1 MPFPSI
7 SRGILDGQEDADLA
21 GRSKSSAGLVTKLTS
36 KWLTAARWRSRR
48 VTGGAGVAKGTRT
61 MTERTHGLEHGL
73 TNYGDRDFSLYL
85 RRSFA
90 QSMGYSRAMLARPVV
105 GIAYTPSGFNNC
117 HRHFPE
123 LLDAVKR
130 GVLAAGGLPIE
141 FPTISLGEVFLS
153 PTSLKYRN
161 LMSID
166 TEEMVRAQ
174 PMDAVVLMGGCDK
187 TVPAQLM
194 GAVSAGRPAVM
205 LVAGPMMTG
214 RYRGERLGA
223 CTDCRRFWARYRAG
237 EVSNEQISEVEG
249 QLAVTAGTCA
259 VMGTA
264 STMACI
270 AEALGLILPGTAAI
284 PAVHADRLRAAEATG
299 TEAVKLIGSG
309 RTPDRIVNAK
319 SVDNALRVL
328 LALGGSTNAVI
339 HLTAIAGRAG
349 VRVGL
354 EQLNKLSD
362 STPVLV
368 NLKPVGNGYMED
380 FFSGGG
386 MGALLRELKPLLH
399 LDCMTVT
406 GETLG
411 ERLAHDAAPYID
423 RSIIAASDEPFEP
436 QGGLVALFGNLAPKG
451 AILKRSAADARLFEH
466 EGRAVVFSSLADLAA
481 RIDDPALDVDPQDV
495 LVLQN
500 AGPHAPECMPEAGY
514 LPIPRKLAQSG
525 VKDMVRVSDA
535 RMSGTAFGTI
545 VLHVT
550 PDSASGGP
558 LALVRNGDRVRLSVR
573 ERRIDLLV
581 EDAEL
586 KKRAPVAKY
595 AREKPERGYAKLY
608 AQEILGADDG
618 CDFAFLRPGA
628 APK

>member
-1 MPFPSI
+1 MSDTV
-7 SRGILDGQEDADLA
+7 GLA
-21 GRSKSSAGLVTKLTS
+21 
-36 KWLTAARWRSRR
+36 
-48 VTGGAGVAKGTRT
+48 
-61 MTERTHGLEHGL
+61 HGL

-90 QSMGYSRAMLARPVV
+90 QSMGYSHAMLAKPVV

-130 GVLAAGGLPIE
+130 GILAAGALPLE

-161 LMSID
+161 LMSMD
-166 TEEMVRAQ
+166 TEEMIRAQ

-205 LVAGPMMTG
+205 LVAGPMMSG
-214 RYRGERLGA
+214 RFHGERLGA

-237 EVSNEQISEVEG
+237 EIDAAAISEIEG
-249 QLAVTAGTCA
+249 RLATTAGTCA

-264 STMACI
+264 STMACL
-270 AEALGLILPGTAAI
+270 AEALGFLLPGTAAI

-299 TEAVKLIGSG
+299 TAAVRLIGSQL
-309 RTPDRIVNAK
+309 TPDRIVTRK
-319 SVDNALRVL
+319 SVENALRVL

-339 HLTAIAGRAG
+339 HLAAIAGRAG
-349 VRVGL
+349 L
-354 EQLNKLSD
+354 QLPLARLNELSD
-362 STPVLV
+362 TTPVLV
-368 NLKPVGNGYMED
+368 NLKPVGNGYMDD
-380 FFSGGG
+380 FFAAGG

-399 LDCMTVT
+399 LDCVTVT

-411 ERLAHDAAPYID
+411 ERLAAEADPYVD
-423 RSIIAASDEPFEP
+423 RAIIAAREAPLESE
-436 QGGLVALFGNLAPKG
+436 GGLVALFGNLAPQG
-451 AILKRSAADARLFEH
+451 AILKRSAADPKLFEH
-466 EGRAVVFSSLADLAA
+466 EGRAVVFTSLEDLAA
-481 RIDDPALDVDPQDV
+481 RIDDPDLRVEPHNV

-500 AGPHAPECMPEAGY
+500 AGPNSAAAMPEAGY
-514 LPIPRKLAQSG
+514 LPIPKRLAARG
-525 VKDMVRVSDA
+525 VKDMIRISDA

-550 PDSASGGP
+550 PDAASGGP
-558 LALVRNGDRVRLSVR
+558 LALVRDGDAIRLSVR
-573 ERRIDLLV
+573 GRRIELKVDAAELERRRVML
-581 EDAEL
+581 
-586 KKRAPVAKY
+586 AP
-595 AREKPERGYAKLY
+595 PPPQPDRGYAKLY
-608 AQEILGADDG
+608 AGEILGADEG
-618 CDFAFLRPGA
+618 CDFAFLRP
-628 APK
+628 PQVT

>member
-1 MPFPSI
+1 
-7 SRGILDGQEDADLA
+7 
-21 GRSKSSAGLVTKLTS
+21 
-36 KWLTAARWRSRR
+36 
-48 VTGGAGVAKGTRT
+48 

-349 VRVGL
+349 VRLGL

-380 FFSGGG
+380 FFSSGG

-411 ERLAHDAAPYID
+411 ERLSHDAAPYID

-481 RIDDPALDVDPQDV
+481 RIDDPDLDVDPQDV

-514 LPIPRKLAQSG
+514 LPIPRKLAQRG

-586 KKRAPVAKY
+586 KKRAAAAKY

>member
-1 MPFPSI
+1 
-7 SRGILDGQEDADLA
+7 
-21 GRSKSSAGLVTKLTS
+21 
-36 KWLTAARWRSRR
+36 
-48 VTGGAGVAKGTRT
+48 
-61 MTERTHGLEHGL
+61 MTERIHGLEHGL

-90 QSMGYSRAMLARPVV
+90 QSMGYSRAMLEKPVV

-130 GVLAAGGLPIE
+130 GVLAAGALPIE
-141 FPTISLGEVFLS
+141 FPTISLGEVFLA

-214 RYRGERLGA
+214 RHRGERLGA

-237 EVSNEQISEVEG
+237 DVGREEISQVEG

-299 TEAVKLIGSG
+299 ATAVKLFGSD

-328 LALGGSTNAVI
+328 LALGGSTNAII

-349 VRVGL
+349 VKIGL
-354 EQLNKLSD
+354 DQLNKLSD

-380 FFSGGG
+380 FFASGG

-411 ERLAHDAAPYID
+411 ERLAADAAPYVD

-436 QGGLVALFGNLAPKG
+436 QGGLVALFGNLAPHG

-481 RIDDPALDVDPQDV
+481 RIDSPELDVTPQDV

-514 LPIPRKLAQSG
+514 LPIPRKLAQRG

-550 PDSASGGP
+550 PDSASGG
-558 LALVRNGDRVRLSVR
+558 LLGLVRNGDRIRLSVK
-573 ERRIDLLV
+573 ERRIELLI
-581 EDAEL
+581 EDGEL
-586 KKRAPVAKY
+586 KQRASTAKS
-595 AREKPERGYAKLY
+595 ARPKAERGYAKLY

-618 CDFAFLRPGA
+618 CDFAFLRPA
-628 APK
+628 EATE